1 MTTPSR
7 AQIIDFIQNHPG
19 TTTVE
24 LVSSFEDPSDK
35 IRYVRA
41 YRCVWIKLM
50 KLSDR
55 GEIVRQSTGARR
67 DGTHWM
73 INGENNAA

>member
-7 AQIIDFIQNHPG
+7 AQILDYILEHPG

-35 IRYVRA
+35 LRYVRA
-41 YRCVWIKLM
+41 YNCVWVKLM

-55 GEIVRQSTGARR
+55 GEIVRLSPGARR
-67 DGTHWM
+67 DGTHW
-73 INGENNAA
+73 IVKELS